1 MMFRVLKIK
10 ENKPKESASFSLLLF
25 LSSLSSRLLPSLP
38 SLSLSPLL
46 PFLITVGW
54 EVPTSLQGFSG
65 NSEGNI
71 GSEIFS
77 WDYPS

>member
-25 LSSLSSRLLPSLP
+25 LSSLSSCLLPSLP

-54 EVPTSLQGFSG
+54 EVLTSLQGFSG

-71 GSEIFS
+71 GSEIFP